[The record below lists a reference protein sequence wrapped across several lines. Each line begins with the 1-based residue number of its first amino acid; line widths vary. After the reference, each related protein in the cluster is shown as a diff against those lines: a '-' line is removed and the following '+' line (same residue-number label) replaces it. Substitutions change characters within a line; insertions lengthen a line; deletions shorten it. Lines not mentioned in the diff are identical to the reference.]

1 MVEFSPKIMT
11 SDLKK
16 VNDVG
21 GAVSAVSYATKMMW
35 KHPLELMFP
44 DSRIVK

>member
-21 GAVSAVSYATKMMW
+21 GAVSYATNI
-35 KHPLELMFP
+35 
-44 DSRIVK
+44 D